1 MPRFM
6 IYYDDMPK
14 YIDAHCHLTNNVALS
29 DILTHAKKINVVQF
43 INNAAKF
50 SDWNKVIEISEK
62 NHDIVGAIGI
72 HPWYISD
79 APNNWADIMQ
89 DLLLQNP
96 QIQVGEIGLDKKH
109 LDTEKQINFFV
120 QQLQIAHNLGRGI
133 SVHIIGMWDKLFEIL
148 KTHEN
153 KLPNY
158 IILHS
163 YNGPIQNM
171 NKISEKYNLY
181 FSFSPR
187 NITSKKFAQHL
198 TELPITRIMVE
209 SDADNPTLVINV
221 IDNMVKILN
230 IEHNVL
236 ADIIYNNTKRIL
248 NNG

>member
-1 MPRFM
+1 
-6 IYYDDMPK
+6 MPK
-14 YIDAHCHLTNNVALS
+14 YIDAHCHLTNNTALS
-29 DILTHAKKINVVQF
+29 GILAHTKKTNIVQA

-50 SDWNKVIEISEK
+50 SDWPDIIEISEK

-79 APNNWADIMQ
+79 VPDNWSDVMQ

-96 QIQVGEIGLDKKH
+96 QIQIGEIGLDKKYP
-109 LDTEKQINFFV
+109 DTDIQINFFV

-133 SVHIIGMWDKLFEIL
+133 SIHIIGMWDKLFEFL
-148 KTHEN
+148 KTYEN
-153 KLPNY
+153 KLPKY

-187 NITSKKFAQHL
+187 NLKSKKFAQYL
-198 TELPITRIMVE
+198 TKLPVTRILAE
-209 SDADNPTLVINV
+209 SDADKPNLVVNV
-221 IDNMVKILN
+221 VDAMAKILN
-230 IEHNVL
+230 LEHENL
-236 ADIIYNNTKRIL
+236 ADIIYNNTIRIL